1 MAKTMETIIAR
12 EYCIRRPRKII
23 GLFGL
28 DVYLGLLF
36 NKNKSLLERL
46 TDKYSM
52 HGVSMPG
59 SVGNAYK
66 LSALFEFR
74 VARIYERMAEH
85 FKGYPAAHSLF
96 KDLHDEEME
105 HGRLMLVCYYTV
117 ELTPSIKFI
126 PDVRDPEIRNSLND
140 LRELERKVDTLSLQE
155 ALEITDEL
163 ERGEVNVIFGKL
175 LNQVDQAQTKLF
187 MEQFKGIEGHSESV
201 PRRIRQLKQEGALP
215 A

>member
-1 MAKTMETIIAR
+1 MESIIER
-12 EYCIRRPRKII
+12 DYCIRHPGKII

-46 TDKYSM
+46 TDKYSA
-52 HGVSMPG
+52 HGVAMPG

-74 VARIYERMAEH
+74 VARIYERMAER
-85 FKGYPAAHSLF
+85 FKDQPAA
-96 KDLHDEEME
+96 KDLFMELHNEEME

-117 ELTPSIKFI
+117 ELTPSIEFI
-126 PDVRDPEIRNSLND
+126 PDVRDPAIRDALNE
-140 LRELERKVDTLSLQE
+140 LRELQRRVDTLSLPE
-155 ALEITDEL
+155 ALDITDEL

-175 LNQVDQAQTKLF
+175 LNQVDQAQSKLF
-187 MEQFKGIEGHSESV
+187 AEQFKGVEGHSESV
-201 PRRIRQLKQEGALP
+201 PRRIRELKQQGALP

>member
-1 MAKTMETIIAR
+1 METIIDR
-12 EYCIRRPRKII
+12 EYCIKQPRKII

-28 DVYLGLLF
+28 DVYIGLII

-46 TDKYSM
+46 TDKYSS
-52 HGVSMPG
+52 HGVPMPG

-74 VARIYERMAEH
+74 VARIYERMAKC
-85 FKGYPAAHSLF
+85 FKDQPAAYDLF
-96 KDLHDEEME
+96 MELHDEEME
-105 HGRLMLVCYYTV
+105 HGRLMLICYYTV

-126 PDVRDPEIRNSLND
+126 PDVRDPDIRDSLHE
-140 LRELERKVDTLSLQE
+140 LRELERRVDTLSLIE

-175 LNQVDQAQTKLF
+175 LSQVDSAQSNF
-187 MEQFKGIEGHSESV
+187 FAEQLKGIEGHSESV
-201 PRRIRQLKQEGALP
+201 PRRIRELKQKGALP
-215 A
+215 V